1 MQLALK
7 YILSLFIICSR
18 EYRANTQSH
27 TFSLMFVKMPKR
39 KRLRSHATEVVA
51 SVYECSKNST
61 GVNRLKISETMPV
74 S

>member
-7 YILSLFIICSR
+7 YILSLFIICSHA
-18 EYRANTQSH
+18 YHANTQSH
-27 TFSLMFVKMPKR
+27 MFSLGFVKMPKR
-39 KRLRSHATEVVA
+39 KRLRSHTKEVVA

-61 GVNRLKISETMPV
+61 GINGLKISETMPV